1 MGTAKGALWPSWCTV
16 PSPPRPSSAPSVMSL
31 GGISTA
37 GFATNEVEGNG
48 RADGRSCSS
57 DADCDAG
64 RAMLTPSS
72 ERLCPPPP
80 EAEAADEE
88 PWSVGA
94 VPRPARARV
103 ARSGETEPDVLSF
116 PLHLL
121 SRF

>member
-1 MGTAKGALWPSWCTV
+1 
-16 PSPPRPSSAPSVMSL
+16 MSL

-48 RADGRSCSS
+48 RADGRGCSS

-64 RAMLTPSS
+64 RAILPDTSSCMLTPSS
-72 ERLCPPPP
+72 ERLCKLVSP
-80 EAEAADEE
+80 EAEATDEE

-121 SRF
+121 SRL